1 MHHVKDII
9 FLRDP
14 GAMYIFRLLLNPSP
28 NMGIPSHFFLI
39 TELHRDATIVVISLN
54 LQFCTSSIC
63 INRHTTNLYQHA
75 RDSCSM
81 SGRATAVRSCI
92 ASPRVRGCA
101 PTSGA
106 GGGTVGHSAT
116 STVCLLWSL
125 PRNFLQFLF
134 FLLILSFL
142 RSSVNLPYLLL
153 VNGVEEAG
161 GQGGGAVTE
170 GDWRHGR
177 YSALVETG
185 GGWRG
190 ELEHTRT
197 TRMALCGDGC
207 LLDVGCAAWEHQ
219 GRGWSSNE
227 ALLRRGKYRGRC
239 NTGKVQECFFLEEHS
254 EILFIAVCIPA
265 DLPQIFSSN
274 ASL

>member
-106 GGGTVGHSAT
+106 GGGTVGIVQPRPFVFFDLSQEISSSSSFFFSSFPSSDLVLISHICYS
-116 STVCLLWSL
+116 STGS
-125 PRNFLQFLF
+125 RRQ
-134 FLLILSFL
+134 
-142 RSSVNLPYLLL
+142 
-153 VNGVEEAG
+153 
-161 GQGGGAVTE
+161 E
-170 GDWRHGR
+170 G
-177 YSALVETG
+177 
-185 GGWRG
+185 RG
-190 ELEHTRT
+190 EGL
-197 TRMALCGDGC
+197 
-207 LLDVGCAAWEHQ
+207 
-219 GRGWSSNE
+219 
-227 ALLRRGKYRGRC
+227 
-239 NTGKVQECFFLEEHS
+239 
-254 EILFIAVCIPA
+254 
-265 DLPQIFSSN
+265 
-274 ASL
+274 